1 MESILVLLAVSLY
14 LLPTI
19 IAVNNEHLY
28 KVPVILVNVLG
39 GLMAGLGWII
49 ALVWCFIEPHQ
60 ATGAANG
67 SIADELEKLNKLRKK
82 GILTQQ
88 EFDSKKHKLLNK

>member
-1 MESILVLLAVSLY
+1 MESILFLLAVSLY
-14 LLPTI
+14 FLPTI
-19 IAVNNEHLY
+19 IAVHKEHHY
-28 KVPVILVNVLG
+28 KVPIILVNVLG
-39 GLMAGLGWII
+39 GAVAGLGWII

-60 ATGAANG
+60 ATGAANE
-67 SIADELEKLNKLRKK
+67 SIADELEKLNELREK